1 MDWVSNNLYW
11 TDTFNDLIEVM
22 DLDTGHRRELLR
34 TGDDTEPGGI
44 AVDPR
49 SR

>member
-1 MDWVSNNLYW
+1 MDWISNNLYW
-11 TDTFNDLIEVM
+11 TDTFNGLIKVM
-22 DLDTGHRRELLR
+22 NLDTGRRRELLR
-34 TGDDTEPGGI
+34 AQSYGI